1 MAIQYSIHKNNLVDP
16 SGSDYWAMV
25 HYLGTADMDRVMERM
40 MQRGSGVTR
49 QDALAALSL
58 YHSTVEMM
66 VLEGYRVVT
75 PLATFGARIKGRF
88 DHPEDSFSSIRHK
101 IEAAVSAGADIRR
114 AVQEKAQL
122 AQQEA
127 NKPQP
132 RPEAFFDPISGE
144 RNSRVNPGR
153 VGQVTGHR
161 LKFDETD
168 PAQGVFFIAA
178 DGSASRAEVLVM
190 NTPRKL
196 IFEAPAE
203 LAAGEYILE
212 IRSTMGNGT
221 VRSGRLVDVL
231 TVV

>member
-1 MAIQYSIHKNNLVDP
+1 MSIQYSIQKNNLVDP
-16 SGSDYWAMV
+16 ANGDHWAMV
-25 HYLGTADMDRVMERM
+25 HSRGSADMDQVMERM

-75 PLATFGARIKGRF
+75 PLAVFGTRIKGRF
-88 DHPEDSFSSIRHK
+88 EHSEDSFNSARHK
-101 IEAAVSAGADIRR
+101 VEPSVSAGAEFRR
-114 AVQEKAQL
+114 AVQEQAQV

-127 NKPQP
+127 NTPQP
-132 RPEAFFDPISGE
+132 RPESFFDPVSSE
-144 RNSRVNPGR
+144 RNGRISSGR
-153 VGQVTGHR
+153 VAQVSGRR

-178 DGSASRAEVLVM
+178 DGSTNRADVVVM
-190 NTPRKL
+190 NMPRKI
-196 IFEAPAE
+196 IFEVPGE
-203 LAAGEYILE
+203 MSAGDYVLE
-212 IRSTMGNGT
+212 VRSAMGNGK
-221 VRSGRLVDVL
+221 VRSGRLVETL